1 MQDQPELGCAPGQG
15 LPLCAFLSD
24 LPERAGGVSLRQLS
38 KDGGVPGRQSG
49 HAVECGRP
57 SSALPPLGGEAGISG
72 GSCEALCTSTSRGP
86 DPGEHS
92 GAWGEFEVFQES
104 SASSELFSQSFELR
118 ERPAAS
124 QPWRTTSAQKEHSSS
139 QPHQG
144 GVTGTS
150 AIAPSEKTLPD
161 HTSVCVSDGALEVAW
176 RAQHA
181 PLIPPVLSCPPASPF
196 SPVVSCEDVFK
207 SAFQEVPVPQATES
221 ISTLDHFLETR
232 NEEKSGLESVHK
244 LCSESR
250 KLWRAL
256 HNTGTTTISR
266 CVWSESRSR
275 ENFLPVLGVDAAQ
288 KSLSGNPGHTLGEPG
303 LHEPEELGFRLQ
315 HCRALIQTKLSG
327 TSGGGQGSLITYSL
341 FLKTPV
347 HGNGQYITIPRK
359 KKIFS
364 PRNLKLTLFNSD
376 IC

>member
-150 AIAPSEKTLPD
+150 AIAPSE
-161 HTSVCVSDGALEVAW
+161 
-176 RAQHA
+176 
-181 PLIPPVLSCPPASPF
+181 
-196 SPVVSCEDVFK
+196 PVVSCEDVFK